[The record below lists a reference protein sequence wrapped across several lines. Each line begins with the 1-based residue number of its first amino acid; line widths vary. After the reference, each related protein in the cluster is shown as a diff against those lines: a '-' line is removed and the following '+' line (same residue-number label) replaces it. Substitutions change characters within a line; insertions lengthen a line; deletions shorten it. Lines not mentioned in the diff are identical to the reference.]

1 MNIQTLTEES
11 RSHELEF
18 INLYCKH
25 VAKFTKMFGLNR
37 YKAHKFEMI
46 MDQCRHIA
54 RNIQSGGRA
63 AISKVWR
70 QSAENF
76 AIFFG
81 KDNLI
86 LGLLR

>member
-11 RSHELEF
+11 RSHKLEF

-37 YKAHKFEMI
+37 YKAHRFEMI
-46 MDQCRHIA
+46 MDCRHIA
-54 RNIQSGGRA
+54 RNIQPGGRA
-63 AISKVWR
+63 AISKVWS

-86 LGLLR
+86 LGLFR

>member
-37 YKAHKFEMI
+37 YKANKFEMI
-46 MDQCRHIA
+46 MD
-54 RNIQSGGRA
+54 
-63 AISKVWR
+63 
-70 QSAENF
+70 
-76 AIFFG
+76 
-81 KDNLI
+81 
-86 LGLLR
+86 

>member
-25 VAKFTKMFGLNR
+25 VAKFTKMFGLSR

-46 MDQCRHIA
+46 MD
-54 RNIQSGGRA
+54 
-63 AISKVWR
+63 
-70 QSAENF
+70 
-76 AIFFG
+76 
-81 KDNLI
+81 
-86 LGLLR
+86 